1 MRHLAL
7 AFMLFFTSV
16 LPLRADS
23 AAITATINQQI
34 AAFQA
39 DDFDRA
45 FEFASPTIRQIF
57 RTAENFGQM
66 VRQGYPMVWRP
77 AKLRFLELRRI
88 SGSLWQRVQV
98 VDQQGQVHVLDY
110 QMIKGPDG
118 WLINAVHLLKAPG
131 AAA

>member
-110 QMIKGPDG
+110 QMIKSPDG

>member
-7 AFMLFFTSV
+7 AFMLFFTSA
-16 LPLRADS
+16 LPLRADG

-34 AAFQA
+34 EAFQA

-45 FEFASPTIRQIF
+45 FEFASPTIQQIF

>member
-34 AAFQA
+34 EAFQS

-45 FEFASPTIRQIF
+45 FEFASPTIQQIF

-77 AKLRFLELRRI
+77 AKLRFLELRRS

>member
-23 AAITATINQQI
+23 AAITATISQQI
-34 AAFQA
+34 EAFQA

-45 FEFASPTIRQIF
+45 FEFAGPTIQQIF

>member
-7 AFMLFFTSV
+7 AFVLFLTSI

-34 AAFQA
+34 EAFQA
-39 DDFDRA
+39 DDFERA
-45 FEFASPTIRQIF
+45 FEFASPTIQQIF
-57 RTAENFGQM
+57 RSAENFGQM

-77 AKLRFLELRRI
+77 AKVRFLELRRI

-110 QMIKGPDG
+110 QMINGPDG
-118 WLINAVHLLKAPG
+118 WRINAVQLLKAPG

>member
-7 AFMLFFTSV
+7 AFMLFFTSA